1 MAKFLINK
9 LSEDGLVGETNQ
21 MPAILHNLMII
32 GSKYKEGFMAMVER
46 SSLPF
51 VVQVCV
57 CGRFVTYIFMHE
69 NLKDGLMRFCD
80 LRNDDDLALD
90 AARNIYN
97 EWYGG
102 GINYSNWF
110 MEEYTKLKEVYK
122 DNYDAAELVLTENAG
137 LLLN

>member
-1 MAKFLINK
+1 MTRFLVNK
-9 LSEDGLVGETNQ
+9 LSDGGFTGETTDVKS
-21 MPAILHNLMII
+21 ILHNLMLI
-32 GSKYKEGFMAMVER
+32 GTKYQQEFMQQVHETN
-46 SSLPF
+46 LPY
-51 VVQVCV
+51 VVQICV